1 MRAEDVFAA
10 AYIICAAIALAAA
23 KATPG
28 SGASSAAPFWLR
40 IAIICGLFAILRFV
54 DAQMAVSG
62 AFRDL
67 TREAQ
72 LTNWQRPGP
81 YLMLLAIVA
90 FGFALAGFFLFRRR
104 TLHRSTET
112 AALAIVLLVLLAIAH
127 SLALYVTGDWLQLEV
142 GPLTVSRILEAL
154 LLLLLASSGLWFI
167 ADAKR
172 GSVSSRAY

>member
-1 MRAEDVFAA
+1 MRAEDIFAA
-10 AYIICAAIALAAA
+10 GYLICAAIALAAVKTA
-23 KATPG
+23 PNSG
-28 SGASSAAPFWLR
+28 SSLAAPFWLR
-40 IAIICGLFAILRFV
+40 IAIICALFAILRVV

-62 AFRDL
+62 AFREL

-81 YLMLLAIVA
+81 YLMLLAIAA

-142 GPLTVSRILEAL
+142 GPLTVSRILEAFL
-154 LLLLLASSGLWFI
+154 LLVLASSGLWFI

-172 GSVSSRAY
+172 GTALAE

>member
-1 MRAEDVFAA
+1 MRAEDIFAA
-10 AYIICAAIALAAA
+10 AYLICAAIALAAA
-23 KATPG
+23 KSTPG
-28 SGASSAAPFWLR
+28 SGAPFWLR
-40 IAIICGLFAILRFV
+40 IAIICSLFAILRFV

-62 AFRDL
+62 AFRNL

-81 YLMLLAIVA
+81 YLMLLAIAA

-104 TLHRSTET
+104 SLHRSTEI

-142 GPLTVSRILEAL
+142 GPLTVSRILEAFL
-154 LLLLLASSGLWFI
+154 LLVLASSGLWFI
-167 ADAKR
+167 ADANR
-172 GSVSSRAY
+172 GTALVE

>member
-1 MRAEDVFAA
+1 MRAEDIFAA
-10 AYIICAAIALAAA
+10 AYLICAAIALAAA
-23 KATPG
+23 KSTPS
-28 SGASSAAPFWLR
+28 SGAPFWLR

-81 YLMLLAIVA
+81 YLMLLAIAA

-142 GPLTVSRILEAL
+142 GPLTVSRILEAI

-172 GSVSSRAY
+172 GSTSSRLS

>member
-1 MRAEDVFAA
+1 MRAEDVFAV
-10 AYIICAAIALAAA
+10 AYLICAAIALAAVKTA
-23 KATPG
+23 PNAG
-28 SGASSAAPFWLR
+28 SSLAAPFWLR
-40 IAIICGLFAILRFV
+40 IAIICALFAILRVV

-67 TREAQ
+67 TRDAH

-81 YLMLLAIVA
+81 YLMLLAIAA

-104 TLHRSTET
+104 ILHQSTNT

-142 GPLTVSRILEAL
+142 GPLTVSRILEAFL
-154 LLLLLASSGLWFI
+154 LIVLASSGLWFI

-172 GSVSSRAY
+172 GSASSGS

>member
-1 MRAEDVFAA
+1 MRAEEIFAL
-10 AYIICAAIALAAA
+10 AYLICTAVAVAAI
-23 KATPG
+23 KSTPD
-28 SGASSAAPFWLR
+28 SGPSSAAPFWLR

-67 TREAQ
+67 TRDAH

-81 YLMLLAIVA
+81 YLMLLAIAA
-90 FGFALAGFFLFRRR
+90 FGFALAGFFFFRPRS
-104 TLHRSTET
+104 LHQSTNT

-127 SLALYVTGDWLQLEV
+127 SLALYVTGNWLQLEV
-142 GPLTVSRILEAL
+142 GSLTVSRILEAFL
-154 LLLLLASSGLWFI
+154 LIVLASSGLWFI

-172 GSVSSRAY
+172 GSASSRS

>member
-10 AYIICAAIALAAA
+10 AYLICALIAFAAVKTA
-23 KATPG
+23 PD
-28 SGASSAAPFWLR
+28 SGNSLAAPFWLR

-54 DAQMAVSG
+54 GAQMAVSG
-62 AFRDL
+62 VFRDL
-67 TREAQ
+67 TRKEH

-90 FGFALAGFFLFRRR
+90 FGLALAGFFLFRGR
-104 TLHRSTET
+104 TLHRSTNI

-127 SLALYVTGDWLQLEV
+127 SLALYVTGNWLQLEV
-142 GPLTVSRILEAL
+142 GPLTVSRILESFL
-154 LLLLLASSGLWFI
+154 LLVLASSGLWFI

-172 GSVSSRAY
+172 GSAHVF

>member
-1 MRAEDVFAA
+1 MRAEDIFAA
-10 AYIICAAIALAAA
+10 AYLICAAIALAAA
-23 KATPG
+23 RSTPS
-28 SGASSAAPFWLR
+28 SGAPFWLR

-81 YLMLLAIVA
+81 YLMLLAMAA

-142 GPLTVSRILEAL
+142 GPLTVSRILEAFL
-154 LLLLLASSGLWFI
+154 LLVLASSGLWFI

-172 GSVSSRAY
+172 ATALAE

>member
-10 AYIICAAIALAAA
+10 AYLLCALIALAAVKTA
-23 KATPG
+23 PD
-28 SGASSAAPFWLR
+28 SSNSLAAPFWLR

-62 AFRDL
+62 AFRDF
-67 TREAQ
+67 TQEAH

-90 FGFALAGFFLFRRR
+90 FGLALAGFFLFRGR
-104 TLHRSTET
+104 TLHRSTNI

-127 SLALYVTGDWLQLEV
+127 SLALYVTGNWLQLEV
-142 GPLTVSRILEAL
+142 GPLTVSRILESIL
-154 LLLLLASSGLWFI
+154 LLVLASSGLWFI

-172 GSVSSRAY
+172 DSARVF